1 MMLQIFF
8 YNYAFVISKLNIYLL
23 YIIMENDLYKIECDD
38 INNIMSK
45 IKDKPLNNEEVTTLN
60 DTKYREL
67 RKKIM
72 FQNKEIDSLKSKIKI
87 LENIVKEN

>member
-1 MMLQIFF
+1 
-8 YNYAFVISKLNIYLL
+8 
-23 YIIMENDLYKIECDD
+23 
-38 INNIMSK
+38 MSK

>member
-1 MMLQIFF
+1 MLQIFF

>member
-1 MMLQIFF
+1 
-8 YNYAFVISKLNIYLL
+8 
-23 YIIMENDLYKIECDD
+23 MENDLYKIECED

-45 IKDKPLNNEEVTTLN
+45 IKDKALNNEEVTTLN

-72 FQNKEIDSLKSKIKI
+72 FQNKEIASLKSKIKI

>member
-1 MMLQIFF
+1 
-8 YNYAFVISKLNIYLL
+8 
-23 YIIMENDLYKIECDD
+23 MENDLYKIECDD

-60 DTKYREL
+60 DNKYREL

>member
-1 MMLQIFF
+1 
-8 YNYAFVISKLNIYLL
+8 
-23 YIIMENDLYKIECDD
+23 MENDLYKIECDD

-72 FQNKEIDSLKSKIKI
+72 FQNKEIDSLKKKIKI

>member
-1 MMLQIFF
+1 MLQIFF

-72 FQNKEIDSLKSKIKI
+72 LQNKEIDSLKSKIKI